1 MGTARSLGDL
11 LTIVTNH
18 LLAGMILQV
27 PIDTEYLNE
36 LTKLTSCGTIMDS
49 PNCVALSCSH
59 ENA

>member
-1 MGTARSLGDL
+1 M
-11 LTIVTNH
+11 VTDH

-36 LTKLTSCGTIMDS
+36 LTSCGTIMDS

-59 ENA
+59 DNAW

>member
-1 MGTARSLGDL
+1 MGTTRSLEDL
-11 LTIVTNH
+11 LTMVTDH

-36 LTKLTSCGTIMDS
+36 LTSCGTIMDS

-59 ENA
+59 DNA